1 MDQVTLRASTGR
13 ETGSAPSRRIA
24 YSMAGMGRLPRGP
37 TAWCSPRVLAII
49 VTGGIPGFLRRNPC
63 MAMRVSYA
71 HLMAVQ
77 RRAGNA
83 SRTLQL
89 LEELRASGLTPS
101 TVHYS
106 LALRACEQHRELPNR
121 LQRALALYSQMRSQ
135 GLRLD
140 SRGLLAATRLCDA
153 HGRPDL
159 SARLRQERSMDL
171 PFGGAGK
178 QRRSGGNS

>member
-1 MDQVTLRASTGR
+1 MAARKKTAKRAPTISTMPAMVAQQNLQPRRYSTLRAD
-13 ETGSAPSRRIA
+13 
-24 YSMAGMGRLPRGP
+24 
-37 TAWCSPRVLAII
+37 
-49 VTGGIPGFLRRNPC
+49 
-63 MAMRVSYA
+63 
-71 HLMAVQ
+71 
-77 RRAGNA
+77 
-83 SRTLQL
+83 
-89 LEELRASGLTPS
+89 
-101 TVHYS
+101 
-106 LALRACEQHRELPNR
+106 
-121 LQRALALYSQMRSQ
+121 LQRALALYSQMRAQ